1 MGITNNAMEVPEVT
15 WRYWGIYE
23 TMKNNPGL
31 YIMDRIR
38 AECHDEL
45 CKRYGLSKEQT
56 KAITDNMDKLE
67 HAVELHDKL
76 LEIARA

>member
-23 TMKNNPGL
+23 TMMNNPGL
-31 YIMDRIR
+31 YTMDRIR
-38 AECHDEL
+38 TECHDEL
-45 CKRYGLSKEQT
+45 CKWYGLTKEQT